1 MNLSAPTTTLPR
13 CLHCSRDDFA
23 GGRRCQWCGTYF
35 GQPLLVDDPL
45 APAAVAGAGPDA
57 LNPALP
63 PTGTAEGEDEKA
75 PPHSWWKKL
84 LVPFSWLLVL
94 LGKFKGLLVLAK
106 SGKLLSTLV
115 SMLVSI
121 GFYAMV
127 FGWKFAVGLVGLL
140 FVHELGHLLW
150 IKHKGLESRG
160 MLFIPFI
167 GAAVFL
173 KQRPQDPLTDA
184 EISYAGPFL
193 GTLGAAACYPVYLST
208 GSPLWLAIAHMGFF
222 LNLFNLAPAPPLDG
236 GWIVRALYPKFWFAG
251 TLIAVA
257 VGLATHSTFLVIIGG
272 LSALR
277 AWSSLR
283 GGDDDEEEA
292 REQIAPSARTRM
304 TVLYLGLALMLG
316 LALAHTT
323 QELQLL
329 RETGVIGGG
338 R

>member
-1 MNLSAPTTTLPR
+1 MNLSPPLTLPR
-13 CLHCSRDDFA
+13 CLHCQRDDF
-23 GGRRCQWCGTYF
+23 GRGRRCQWCGAYF
-35 GQPLLVDDPL
+35 GERPPEADPL
-45 APAAVAGAGPDA
+45 AAALAAPAG
-57 LNPALP
+57 
-63 PTGTAEGEDEKA
+63 GTEVEEKA
-75 PPHSWWKKL
+75 PPQSWWKKL

-94 LGKFKGLLVLAK
+94 LGKFKGLLVVAK
-106 SGKLLSTLV
+106 SGKLLATLV
-115 SMLVSI
+115 SMLVSM

-127 FGWKFAVGLVGLL
+127 FGWKFGVGLVGLL

-150 IKHKGLESRG
+150 VKHKGLESRG

-184 EISYAGPFL
+184 EISYAGPLL
-193 GTLGAAACYPVYLST
+193 GTLGAAACYPLYLST
-208 GSPLWLAIAHMGFF
+208 GSPLWLAMAHMGFF
-222 LNLFNLAPAPPLDG
+222 LNLFNLAPALPLDG

-251 TLIAVA
+251 ALIAA
-257 VGLATHSTFLVIIGG
+257 AIGLAAHSTFLVIIGG

-292 REQIAPSARTRM
+292 REHIAPVARTRM
-304 TVLYLGLALMLG
+304 TVLYLGLALLLG